1 MTEVKN
7 KPGKMLQTH
16 KIWGGMNMKREEKNN
31 QTNDDDDRQR
41 VSRVAQNKWNQ
52 RRKKWVFCWKKY
64 ARHIVYGGMREQPK
78 RRDMHENSHTC
89 YALPCHIHTPSI
101 RIFYF
106 SNVQN
111 IYDKIDGQRE

>member
-1 MTEVKN
+1 MNNSIRMTEVKN

-52 RRKKWVFCWKKY
+52 RAECR
-64 ARHIVYGGMREQPK
+64 A
-78 RRDMHENSHTC
+78 
-89 YALPCHIHTPSI
+89 
-101 RIFYF
+101 FYC
-106 SNVQN
+106 
-111 IYDKIDGQRE
+111 